1 MIEDITLAFKRIERQ
16 KLSNKKYEVV
26 YLKEYIYKDS
36 TPNGII
42 KEYCNRIFKEY
53 PGDKVFR
60 ITDPRIKNTFLNEAN
75 IQLNK
80 ALYNWSI
87 YKRLVEKGLY
97 SWGIVTL
104 YYAQFY
110 SIIGLLNLQGIA
122 FPRPYLQTSSGTPKE
137 IQFHVYP
144 EHFLENKIVFEIR
157 RLNKPHEDIWRE
169 YYNTYKGYRHELSK
183 FNALY
188 QYDMDNPLDPVK
200 MRMNANYDVTFQFI
214 EYLFTQEEL
223 LEFALKMQQNV
234 FNLSQYDDENLYEE
248 YIASLRINLLF
259 DMLNK
264 IMSTSTLS
272 STNEAFNRGRSEMM
286 VKTKDCTVVPFCF
299 RNWITDSA

>member
-1 MIEDITLAFKRIERQ
+1 M
-16 KLSNKKYEVV
+16 
-26 YLKEYIYKDS
+26 
-36 TPNGII
+36 
-42 KEYCNRIFKEY
+42 
-53 PGDKVFR
+53 
-60 ITDPRIKNTFLNEAN
+60 
-75 IQLNK
+75 
-80 ALYNWSI
+80 
-87 YKRLVEKGLY
+87 VEKGLY

-122 FPRPYLQTSSGTPKE
+122 FPRPYLQTSIGALKE

-144 EHFLENKIVFEIR
+144 EHFLENKIVFEVR
-157 RLNKPHEDIWRE
+157 RLKKPHEDIWRE
-169 YYNTYKGYRHELSK
+169 YYNTYSGYRHELSK

-188 QYDMDNPLDPVK
+188 QYDMDNPFDPVK
-200 MRMNANYDVTFQFI
+200 KRMHANYDVTFQFI
-214 EYLFTQEEL
+214 EYLFTHEEL
-223 LEFALKMQQNV
+223 LEFASKMQQNV
-234 FNLSQYDDENLYEE
+234 FILSQYDDENLYEE

-299 RNWITDSA
+299 GNWVTDSA